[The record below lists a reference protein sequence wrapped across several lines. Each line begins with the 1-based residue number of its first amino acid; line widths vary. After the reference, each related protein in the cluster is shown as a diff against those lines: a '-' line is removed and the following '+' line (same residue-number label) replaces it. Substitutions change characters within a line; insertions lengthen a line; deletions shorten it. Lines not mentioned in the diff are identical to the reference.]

1 MAKDHSASRNEFFQQ
16 LKPRCISINDL
27 TLRSPEKK
35 ASAKDLIKVIEDL
48 SVVLDGQ
55 IARDPSILDEK
66 LADYVFFPLSNVLR
80 NQQQYPIRLT
90 EVTIKCLRNLVQ
102 YGWKSK
108 IPPDLAQQLLILLTF
123 IIGGVPGE
131 DRKDQIPEETELE
144 AFKALSALTRSLGSS
159 ATGEAALVDA
169 KSIPALGHAV
179 SVVLDGITDGR
190 TSEIQLEALQALDA
204 LREAVKDRA
213 ALATF
218 LPGII
223 SSLSRLLAPPRSR
236 KTQRR
241 VLVKGISAVKDVLVK
256 VLGDVQVM
264 GILKKQ
270 EASDYDTNAEG
281 KVLTYSWLKATAA
294 KVKLAL
300 ASILKLRNHDSDDVR
315 SVLRR
320 LCVTLLD
327 ECHQSLSE
335 AVSILVESALILS
348 DDDEEERSVFET
360 SLTDLARVYPE
371 LGDTIKSTVYNWVTS
386 LPRLIQAGEQK
397 TKLQAIQNLLKGLHF
412 VKTLHLDSSTLENTL
427 ATSLRDSGT
436 VLLLESKPGVILSEL
451 STNSLELHTADMVKG
466 NEAIVFRPV
475 LMGQETDSSTRA
487 AVLDLVANIGT
498 TSQQNRLASDMLN
511 HAQESTGPGQV
522 ASYWLAFEL
531 VKSSYSK
538 ESDIDEF
545 IDFTSSAGPPDE
557 TDFVSQQLYS
567 FSITILDSHA
577 EADEIDWRL
586 QALALEVATYTA
598 SRLRMSFRPE
608 LIDVLYPIATFMGS
622 ENPHLRDHA
631 IVSLNSIA
639 ISCGYSNVTDLI
651 IDNVDY
657 MVNSVSLRLNTF
669 DISPASTQVLRMMIR
684 LTGPKLIPYLDD
696 VVASIFAA
704 LENYHG
710 YPVFVGSLFSVLI
723 EVVHQGAGSGQLLLE
738 EAKLPKVDHKKRP
751 SQTISTEGIVGILSE
766 RLERK
771 RKRQQEDM
779 EVGGTE
785 PHPKRPWEVT
795 KTADELLEEVGQEP
809 DEESEEHNQAV
820 EEQPLL
826 KTPTFQILSRITNLT
841 QHYLTSPSPT
851 LRKSL
856 LDLLTIVCPALSPDE
871 EAFLPLVNSI
881 WPVLVERL
889 YDPEAFVAI
898 SACKA
903 LSALCRSAGDF
914 LSTRIKTEWWDNLGK
929 WCKKTKS
936 EAAQLRGKARAKFTD
951 TNDLNDERGIILP
964 VRVGNDM
971 ERIKSSAALETV
983 SNTGLGGFAQA
994 SQTWEAAED
1003 LLVSIISF
1011 VRIDDDI
1018 SEQIVHLLADS
1029 LVSNPGIRSALEAID
1044 ADAVWLL
1051 MYQEGCILRSPQPV
1065 TVGAKFVK
1073 LS

>member
-1 MAKDHSASRNEFFQQ
+1 MNSSNKYDPLSS
-16 LKPRCISINDL
+16 LCIRINDI
-27 TLRSPEKK
+27 TLRSPDKK

-48 SVVLDGQ
+48 SAVLNDQ
-55 IARDPSILDEK
+55 IAKDSSILDEK

-80 NQQQYPIRLT
+80 NQQHYPIRLT

-123 IIGGVPGE
+123 IIGGVPGQ

-144 AFKALSALTRSLGSS
+144 AFKALGALTRSLESS
-159 ATGEAALVDA
+159 ATGAAALVDA
-169 KSIPALGHAV
+169 ESIPTLGHIV

-190 TSEIQLEALQALDA
+190 TTEIQLEALRTLDA
-204 LREAVKDRA
+204 LRVAIKDRA

-223 SSLSRLLAPPRSR
+223 SSLSRLLAPPKSL

-270 EASDYDTNAEG
+270 EASGSDVNVEG

-320 LCVTLLD
+320 LCVALLD

-335 AVSILVESALILS
+335 AVSILVESAMILS
-348 DDDEEERSVFET
+348 DDDDEERSVFET

-386 LPRLIQAGEQK
+386 LPRLIQAGEEK
-397 TKLQAIQNLLKGLHF
+397 TKQQAIQNLLKGLHF
-412 VKTLHLDSSTLENTL
+412 VNILQLDSSTLQNTL
-427 ATSLRDSGT
+427 ATSLRDSGI
-436 VLLLESKPGVILSEL
+436 VLLLGSKPSTILSEL
-451 STNSLELHTADMVKG
+451 STTSLEWHTADMAKG

-475 LMGQETDSSTRA
+475 VMDRENERSTRA
-487 AVLDLVANIGT
+487 AILDMVANIGT
-498 TSQQNRLASDMLN
+498 TSQRNRLASYMLN
-511 HAQESTGPGQV
+511 CAQESTGPGQV

-531 VKSSYSK
+531 VKSIYSQS
-538 ESDIDEF
+538 SDIDEF
-545 IDFTSSAGPPDE
+545 IDFTSNAGSPDE
-557 TDFVSQQLYS
+557 TDFISQELYS

-586 QALALEVATYTA
+586 QAVALEVATFTA

-622 ENPHLRDHA
+622 DNTHLRDHA
-631 IVSLNSIA
+631 MVSLNSIA
-639 ISCGYSNVTDLI
+639 MSCGYSNVTDLI

-657 MVNSVSLRLNTF
+657 MVNSVSLRLNAF

-704 LENYHG
+704 LDNYHG
-710 YPVFVGSLFSVLI
+710 YPMFVESLFSVLI
-723 EVVHQGAGSGQLLLE
+723 EVVHQGAGSGQLLSE
-738 EAKLPKVDHKKRP
+738 EAKSSKVDHKRSP
-751 SQTISTEGIVGILSE
+751 SQTISTKGIVDVLSE

-771 RKRQQEDM
+771 RKRHQEDI
-779 EVGGTE
+779 EVGDTE
-785 PHPKRPWEVT
+785 PHPKRPWEGT
-795 KTADELLEEVGQEP
+795 KTATELLEETGQGP
-809 DEESEEHNQAV
+809 DEEPEEHNQVV
-820 EEQPLL
+820 EEQSPP

-856 LDLLTIVCPALSPDE
+856 LDLLSIVCPALSSDE

-881 WPVLVERL
+881 WPVLIERL

-951 TNDLNDERGIILP
+951 TNDINDERGIILP
-964 VRVGNDM
+964 VGVGNGM

-983 SNTGLGGFAQA
+983 LTTGLGRFTQA
-994 SQTWEAAED
+994 SQMWEAAQD
-1003 LLVSIISF
+1003 LLLSIVSF

-1018 SEQIVHLLADS
+1018 LEQILRLLVDTLAT
-1029 LVSNPGIRSALEAID
+1029 NHGIRSALEAID
-1044 ADAVWLL
+1044 ADATWLL
-1051 MYQEGCILRSPQPV
+1051 MYQEGCIQWSPQPV
-1065 TVGAKFVK
+1065 MVGTKFVK

>member
-1 MAKDHSASRNEFFQQ
+1 MNFSNK
-16 LKPRCISINDL
+16 CISINDI
-27 TLRSPEKK
+27 TLRSPDKK
-35 ASAKDLIKVIEDL
+35 ASAKDLFKVIEDL
-48 SVVLDGQ
+48 SAVLDGQ
-55 IARDPSILDEK
+55 IAKDSSILDEK

-108 IPPDLAQQLLILLTF
+108 IPPDLAQQLLILFTF
-123 IIGGVPGE
+123 IIGGVPGQ

-144 AFKALSALTRSLGSS
+144 AFKTLSALTRSLESS
-159 ATGEAALVDA
+159 ATGAAALVDA
-169 KSIPALGHAV
+169 KSIPALGHVV
-179 SVVLDGITDGR
+179 SVALDGITDGR
-190 TSEIQLEALQALDA
+190 TNEIQLEALQTLDA

-223 SSLSRLLAPPRSR
+223 SSLSRLLAPPKSL

-241 VLVKGISAVKDVLVK
+241 VLVKGISSVKDVLVK

-270 EASDYDTNAEG
+270 EVSGSDANVEG

-335 AVSILVESALILS
+335 TVSILVESAMILS
-348 DDDEEERSVFET
+348 DDDDEERSVFET
-360 SLTDLARVYPE
+360 SLTDLARVYPD
-371 LGDTIKSTVYNWVTS
+371 LGDTIIDTVYNWVTS
-386 LPRLIQAGEQK
+386 LPRLIQAGEEK
-397 TKLQAIQNLLKGLHF
+397 TKQRAIQNLLKGLHF
-412 VKTLHLDSSTLENTL
+412 VNTLQLDSSTLENTL

-436 VLLLESKPGVILSEL
+436 VLLLGSKPSTILSEV
-451 STNSLELHTADMVKG
+451 SSNSLELHTADMVKG
-466 NEAIVFRPV
+466 NEAIVFRPIV
-475 LMGQETDSSTRA
+475 MGQENERSTRA
-487 AVLDLVANIGT
+487 AILDLVANIGT
-498 TSQQNRLASDMLN
+498 TLQQNRLANDMLN

-522 ASYWLAFEL
+522 ASYWLAFQL
-531 VKSSYSK
+531 IKSIYSQS
-538 ESDIDEF
+538 SDIDEF

-557 TDFVSQQLYS
+557 TDFVSQELYS

-586 QALALEVATYTA
+586 QALALEVTTFTA

-622 ENPHLRDHA
+622 DNPHLRDHA

-639 ISCGYSNVTDLI
+639 VSCGYSNVTDLI

-657 MVNSVSLRLNTF
+657 MVNSISLRLNTF

-704 LENYHG
+704 LDNYHG
-710 YPVFVGSLFSVLI
+710 YPTFVESLFSVLI

-738 EAKLPKVDHKKRP
+738 EAKSSKVDHKTSL
-751 SQTISTEGIVGILSE
+751 SQTMSTKGIVDILSE

-771 RKRQQEDM
+771 RKRQQEDI
-779 EVGGTE
+779 EVGDTE
-785 PHPKRPWEVT
+785 PHLKRPWEVT
-795 KTADELLEEVGQEP
+795 KTAAELLEEVGQGP
-809 DEESEEHNQAV
+809 DEEPEEHNQAV
-820 EEQPLL
+820 EEQPPP

-856 LDLLTIVCPALSPDE
+856 LDLLSIVCPALSPDE
-871 EAFLPLVNSI
+871 ETFLPLVNSI

-951 TNDLNDERGIILP
+951 TNDINNERGIILP

-983 SNTGLGGFAQA
+983 SNTGLGRFTQA
-994 SQTWEAAED
+994 SQMWEAAQD
-1003 LLVSIISF
+1003 LLVSIVSF

-1018 SEQIVHLLADS
+1018 LEQILRLLADT
-1029 LVSNPGIRSALEAID
+1029 VASNHGIRLALEAID

-1051 MYQEGCILRSPQPV
+1051 MYQEGCIQPSRQPV
-1065 TVGAKFVK
+1065 MVGTKFVK